1 MTATAQK
8 LTTYA
13 RYCTA
18 CACVA
23 DCRTAFGSFWRDKSG
38 GGVGCNNPFDGKA
51 DAPLPPPTHR
61 AAMTPDEEWA
71 WFEEY
76 LRRRAID
83 RARFADWSPREL
95 ETAVMMKYPG
105 RFKRRFT

>member
-1 MTATAQK
+1 MTATAQN

-18 CACVA
+18 CACA
-23 DCRTAFGSFWRDKSG
+23 GACKEAYGLFWRDKSG
-38 GGVGCNNPFDGKA
+38 GGVGCNKPFDGKA
-51 DAPLPPPTHR
+51 DAPLPPPAHR
-61 AAMTPDEEWA
+61 KDMTPDDEVA

-76 LRRRAID
+76 LRRKAVNRKH
-83 RARFADWSPREL
+83 FEGWSPREL

-105 RFKRRFT
+105 RFRRKFT